1 MSNEERKDL
10 PPEEGPEAGR
20 DSRPL
25 EGALGSSDNPE
36 DRLGE
41 NLGDTADSVT
51 RELRDLQ
58 DELIPPSAPTMPAT
72 NEVDLPRQEPV
83 TPSEPANEPPDFEP
97 VPATVSRTPSAGD
110 YSTSAA
116 TLASTPSAAPE
127 GTDDD
132 RLLSML
138 AWLSMVILQLPVVSI
153 IQLLSTNTKDRPF
166 QRHHA
171 ITSLVFWV
179 ASVGYEVLA
188 TLVFV
193 ILTTVTLG
201 CGAICLWVIFFVP
214 HALALY
220 YAFQAYGGKRI
231 EIPYLSNFARQQ
243 GWL

>member
-10 PPEEGPEAGR
+10 PPETGPETGRESWPLEDAQASTEGPV
-20 DSRPL
+20 DQ
-25 EGALGSSDNPE
+25 

-41 NLGDTADSVT
+41 ELGDTADSVT

-58 DELIPPSAPTMPAT
+58 DELIPPAATPAMS
-72 NEVDLPRQEPV
+72 EEYVPSQEPAISGEL
-83 TPSEPANEPPDFEP
+83 PSEVPETEP
-97 VPATVSRTPSAGD
+97 VPAAPPTTSSERYAAPAAIAAGK
-110 YSTSAA
+110 A
-116 TLASTPSAAPE
+116 TAAPE

-138 AWLSMVILQLPVVSI
+138 AWLTMVILQLPVVSV

-171 ITSLVFWV
+171 VTSLVFWG
-179 ASVGYEVLA
+179 ASVVYEILA
-188 TLVFV
+188 TVVFV

-201 CGAICLWVIFFVP
+201 CGAICLWIIFFVP

-220 YAFQAYGGKRI
+220 YAFQAYGGKRV
-231 EIPYLSNFARQQ
+231 EIPYVSNFARQQ

>member
-10 PPEEGPEAGR
+10 PPEAEPDAGR
-20 DSRPL
+20 DSWPL
-25 EGALGSSDNPE
+25 EDALGSSAGPADQ

-41 NLGDTADSVT
+41 ELGDKADSLT

-58 DELIPPSAPTMPAT
+58 DELIPPSTESLSDEAGPSQGPMSSS
-72 NEVDLPRQEPV
+72 DLSGEL
-83 TPSEPANEPPDFEP
+83 PDFEP
-97 VPATVSRTPSAGD
+97 SPAAPATSQPETGYEAAPGAIARSA
-110 YSTSAA
+110 T
-116 TLASTPSAAPE
+116 AAPE

-138 AWLSMVILQLPVVSI
+138 AWLGMVILQLPVVSL
-153 IQLLSTNTKDRPF
+153 IQLLSANTKDRPF

-171 ITSLVFWV
+171 VTSLAFWV
-179 ASVGYEVLA
+179 ASLVYEIVA
-188 TLVFV
+188 TVVFV

-201 CGAICLWVIFFVP
+201 CLAICLWIIFFVP

-220 YAFQAYGGKRI
+220 YAIQAYGGKRV
-231 EIPYLSNFARQQ
+231 EIPYLSNFVRQQ